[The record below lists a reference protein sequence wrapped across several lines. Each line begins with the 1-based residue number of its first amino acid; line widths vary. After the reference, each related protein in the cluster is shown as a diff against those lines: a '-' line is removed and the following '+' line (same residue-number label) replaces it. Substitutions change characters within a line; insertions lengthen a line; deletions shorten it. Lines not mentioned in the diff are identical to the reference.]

1 MTKSPLHLWLCCFA
15 IKHDVLFIE
24 AVRLYTG
31 IAHIKKHVYTNYP
44 RQDTCHVYNEIYKSV
59 IRIFL
64 FFYKIYHTWSFPCDN
79 EYVSLINK
87 TSMFVGQWCLTDNR
101 TRYIRFPLYRGAS
114 KMNKKIRT
122 KMCSFQ
128 LSFASDTVI
137 EEND

>member
-1 MTKSPLHLWLCCFA
+1 M
-15 IKHDVLFIE
+15 IVLFCNQTQRFIYWSGE
-24 AVRLYTG
+24 ALYG
-31 IAHIKKHVYTNYP
+31 DCSYKKHVYTNYP
-44 RQDTCHVYNEIYKSV
+44 RQDKCHVYYEIYKSV

-101 TRYIRFPLYRGAS
+101 TRYIRFPLCRGAS

-122 KMCSFQ
+122 KLGSFQ